1 MNARYADIGAFAYRR
16 QCPQVGHE
24 RSTGALYTAGK
35 AGDRYSFLVM
45 HDYDCRIASC
55 ASKGKA
61 KAQLSLRHQAFNVTK
76 PEMPALITS
85 I

>member
-1 MNARYADIGAFAYRR
+1 MLATRIL
-16 QCPQVGHE
+16 E
-24 RSTGALYTAGK
+24 RSLIVGSVLKLDTNAPQGRSTPS
-35 AGDRYSFLVM
+35 GDRYSFLVM

-76 PEMPALITS
+76 PEIPALITS